1 VSKIPIGFDPNTI
14 RVPLDNLLPSR
25 KIAIGLLQSR
35 KYQQIL
41 ASIREVGVIEPLSVI
56 AADAA
61 AGTYL
66 LLDGHVRIVAMRELG
81 YTEANCLIAKDDE
94 GYTYNTRINR
104 VSTIQEHRMIRR
116 AIDRGVSREKVA
128 NTLGV
133 DVSLIHKKA
142 THVGWH
148 LRRGDRNAQGSAVL
162 DQRHRRP
169 ETHEANAAGAMRGAD
184 DRLQQVHVRLRQR
197 TAGADAAGHAGRS
210 ANPRKQTGVTPEQLA
225 RMEREMA
232 NVQGQYKLV
241 EQSYGQD
248 VLNLVLAQRYLEKAA
263 GQQAPMVAKY
273 LRQHQPEVL
282 EQFEKI
288 VSQPRS
294 MLDCT
299 VAVWKPRLPIV
310 QHPVILVTLPLAAI
324 RTCHDI
330 APVIGNYVMAIS
342 FFVANLEFIMH

>member
-1 VSKIPIGFDPNTI
+1 MSKVALGFDPNTI

-35 KYQQIL
+35 KYLQIL

-61 AGTYL
+61 TGTYL
-66 LLDGHVRIVAMRELG
+66 LLDGHVRVVAMRDLG

-104 VSTIQEHRMIRR
+104 VSSIQEHRMIRR

-142 THVGWH
+142 SLLDGVCDEAIEMLKDRQFSTNVTSV
-148 LRRGDRNAQGSAVL
+148 LRRMKPMRQVQCVELMIDCNKFTS
-162 DQRHRRP
+162 DY
-169 ETHEANAAGAMRGAD
+169 ANALLALTPPDMLVD
-184 DRLQQVHVRLRQR
+184 
-197 TAGADAAGHAGRS
+197 S
-210 ANPRKQTGVTPEQLA
+210 AKPRKQTGVTPEQLA

-241 EQSYGQD
+241 EQNYGQD
-248 VLNLVLAQRYLEKAA
+248 VLNLVLAQRYLEKLLANKA
-263 GQQAPMVAKY
+263 VTKY
-273 LRQHQPEVL
+273 LKHHQPDVL

-288 VSQPRS
+288 VATKS
-294 MLDCT
+294 LD
-299 VAVWKPRLPIV
+299 
-310 QHPVILVTLPLAAI
+310 QS
-324 RTCHDI
+324 
-330 APVIGNYVMAIS
+330 G
-342 FFVANLEFIMH
+342 

>member
-1 VSKIPIGFDPNTI
+1 MSKVALGFDPNTI

-35 KYQQIL
+35 KYLQIL

-61 AGTYL
+61 TGTYL
-66 LLDGHVRIVAMRELG
+66 LLDGHVRVVAMRDLG

-104 VSTIQEHRMIRR
+104 VSSIQEHRMIRR

-142 THVGWH
+142 SLLDGVCDEAIEMLKDRQFSTNVTSV
-148 LRRGDRNAQGSAVL
+148 LRRMKPMRQVQCVELMIDCNKFTS
-162 DQRHRRP
+162 DY
-169 ETHEANAAGAMRGAD
+169 ANALLALTPPDMLVD
-184 DRLQQVHVRLRQR
+184 
-197 TAGADAAGHAGRS
+197 S
-210 ANPRKQTGVTPEQLA
+210 AKPRKQTGVTPEQLA

-241 EQSYGQD
+241 EQNYGQD
-248 VLNLVLAQRYLEKAA
+248 VLNLVLAQRYLEKLLANK
-263 GQQAPMVAKY
+263 MVARY

-288 VSQPRS
+288 VATKS
-294 MLDCT
+294 LD
-299 VAVWKPRLPIV
+299 
-310 QHPVILVTLPLAAI
+310 HS
-324 RTCHDI
+324 
-330 APVIGNYVMAIS
+330 G
-342 FFVANLEFIMH
+342 

>member
-1 VSKIPIGFDPNTI
+1 MSKVALGFDPNTI
-14 RVPLDNLLPSR
+14 RVLLDNLLPSR

-35 KYQQIL
+35 KYLQIL

-61 AGTYL
+61 TGTYL
-66 LLDGHVRIVAMRELG
+66 LLDGHVRVVAMRDLG

-104 VSTIQEHRMIRR
+104 VSSIQEHRMIRR

-142 THVGWH
+142 SLLDGVCDEAIEMLKDRQFSTNVTSV
-148 LRRGDRNAQGSAVL
+148 LRRMKPMRQVQCVELMIDCNKFTS
-162 DQRHRRP
+162 DY
-169 ETHEANAAGAMRGAD
+169 ANALLALTPPDMLVD
-184 DRLQQVHVRLRQR
+184 
-197 TAGADAAGHAGRS
+197 S
-210 ANPRKQTGVTPEQLA
+210 AKPRKQTGVTPEQLA

-241 EQSYGQD
+241 EQNYGQD
-248 VLNLVLAQRYLEKAA
+248 VLNLVLAQRYLEKLLANK
-263 GQQAPMVAKY
+263 MVARY

-288 VSQPRS
+288 VATKS
-294 MLDCT
+294 LD
-299 VAVWKPRLPIV
+299 
-310 QHPVILVTLPLAAI
+310 HS
-324 RTCHDI
+324 
-330 APVIGNYVMAIS
+330 G
-342 FFVANLEFIMH
+342 

>member
-1 VSKIPIGFDPNTI
+1 VSKIPLGFDPNTI

-25 KIAIGLLQSR
+25 KIAIGLLQSK

-116 AIDRGVSREKVA
+116 AIDRGVSSEKVA

-142 THVGWH
+142 TMLDGICDEAIEM
-148 LRRGDRNAQGSAVL
+148 LKDRQFSTNVTAVL
-162 DQRHRRP
+162 KRMKPMRQVQCVELMIDCNKF
-169 ETHEANAAGAMRGAD
+169 TSDYANALLA
-184 DRLQQVHVRLRQR
+184 L
-197 TAGADAAGHAGRS
+197 
-210 ANPRKQTGVTPEQLA
+210 TPPD
-225 RMEREMA
+225 M
-232 NVQGQYKLV
+232 LV
-241 EQSYGQD
+241 EARTRASRPASPPSNLHAWSAKWPTYRGNTSWWSRATGRMSSISCWRSGIWRSCWPTRWWPGISGSISRRCWSSSRRSYRR
-248 VLNLVLAQRYLEKAA
+248 N
-263 GQQAPMVAKY
+263 
-273 LRQHQPEVL
+273 
-282 EQFEKI
+282 
-288 VSQPRS
+288 RS
-294 MLDCT
+294 NSREC
-299 VAVWKPRLPIV
+299 
-310 QHPVILVTLPLAAI
+310 
-324 RTCHDI
+324 
-330 APVIGNYVMAIS
+330 
-342 FFVANLEFIMH
+342 EF

>member
-1 VSKIPIGFDPNTI
+1 VSKVALGFDPNTI
-14 RVPLDNLLPSR
+14 RVPLDNLMPSR

-56 AADAA
+56 AADSA

-66 LLDGHVRIVAMRELG
+66 LLDGHVRVVAMRELG

-94 GYTYNTRINR
+94 GYTYNTRISR

-142 THVGWH
+142 SLLDGICDEAVEMLKDRHFSTHVT
-148 LRRGDRNAQGSAVL
+148 AVL
-162 DQRHRRP
+162 KRMKPLRQVQCVELMVDCNKF
-169 ETHEANAAGAMRGAD
+169 TSDYANALLALTPPDMLVD
-184 DRLQQVHVRLRQR
+184 
-197 TAGADAAGHAGRS
+197 S

-241 EQSYGQD
+241 EQNYGQD
-248 VLNLVLAQRYLEKAA
+248 VLNLVLAQRYLEKLLANK
-263 GQQAPMVAKY
+263 MVARY

-282 EQFEKI
+282 EQYEKI
-288 VSQPRS
+288 VATKSLEQPG
-294 MLDCT
+294 
-299 VAVWKPRLPIV
+299 V
-310 QHPVILVTLPLAAI
+310 
-324 RTCHDI
+324 
-330 APVIGNYVMAIS
+330 
-342 FFVANLEFIMH
+342 

>member
-1 VSKIPIGFDPNTI
+1 MSKVALGFDPNTI
-14 RVPLDNLLPSR
+14 RVQLDNLLPSR

-35 KYQQIL
+35 KYLQIL

-61 AGTYL
+61 TGTYL
-66 LLDGHVRIVAMRELG
+66 LLDGHVRVVAMRDLG

-104 VSTIQEHRMIRR
+104 VSSIQEHRMIRR

-142 THVGWH
+142 SLLDGVCDEAIEMLKDRQFSTNVTSV
-148 LRRGDRNAQGSAVL
+148 LRRMKPMRQVQCVELMIDCNKFTS
-162 DQRHRRP
+162 DY
-169 ETHEANAAGAMRGAD
+169 ANALLALTPPDMLVD
-184 DRLQQVHVRLRQR
+184 
-197 TAGADAAGHAGRS
+197 S
-210 ANPRKQTGVTPEQLA
+210 AKPRKQTGVTPEQLA

-241 EQSYGQD
+241 EQNYGQD
-248 VLNLVLAQRYLEKAA
+248 VLNLVLAQRYLEKLLANK
-263 GQQAPMVAKY
+263 MVARY

-288 VSQPRS
+288 VATKS
-294 MLDCT
+294 LD
-299 VAVWKPRLPIV
+299 
-310 QHPVILVTLPLAAI
+310 HS
-324 RTCHDI
+324 
-330 APVIGNYVMAIS
+330 G
-342 FFVANLEFIMH
+342 

>member
-1 VSKIPIGFDPNTI
+1 MSKVALGFDPNTI

-35 KYQQIL
+35 KYLQIL
-41 ASIREVGVIEPLSVI
+41 ASIREVGVIEPISVI
-56 AADAA
+56 AADAV

-66 LLDGHVRIVAMRELG
+66 LLDGHVRVVAMRDLG

-94 GYTYNTRINR
+94 GYTYNTRISR

-142 THVGWH
+142 SLLDGVCDEAIEMLKDRQFSTNVTSV
-148 LRRGDRNAQGSAVL
+148 LRRMKPMRQVQCVELMIDCNKFTS
-162 DQRHRRP
+162 DY
-169 ETHEANAAGAMRGAD
+169 ANALLALTPPDMLVD
-184 DRLQQVHVRLRQR
+184 
-197 TAGADAAGHAGRS
+197 S
-210 ANPRKQTGVTPEQLA
+210 AKPRKQTGVTPEQLA

-241 EQSYGQD
+241 EQNYGQD
-248 VLNLVLAQRYLEKAA
+248 VLNLVLAQRYLEKLLANK
-263 GQQAPMVAKY
+263 MVARY

-288 VSQPRS
+288 VATKS
-294 MLDCT
+294 LD
-299 VAVWKPRLPIV
+299 
-310 QHPVILVTLPLAAI
+310 Q
-324 RTCHDI
+324 
-330 APVIGNYVMAIS
+330 
-342 FFVANLEFIMH
+342 

>member
-1 VSKIPIGFDPNTI
+1 MSKVALGFDPNTI

-35 KYQQIL
+35 KYLQIL
-41 ASIREVGVIEPLSVI
+41 ASIREVGVIEPISVI

-66 LLDGHVRIVAMRELG
+66 LLDGHVRVVVMRELG

-133 DVSLIHKKA
+133 DVSLIHKKVSLLDGVCDEA
-142 THVGWH
+142 IEMLKDRQFSTNVTSV
-148 LRRGDRNAQGSAVL
+148 LRRMKPMRQVQCVELMIDCNKFTSDYANALLALTPPDMLVGSAK
-162 DQRHRRP
+162 
-169 ETHEANAAGAMRGAD
+169 
-184 DRLQQVHVRLRQR
+184 
-197 TAGADAAGHAGRS
+197 
-210 ANPRKQTGVTPEQLA
+210 PRKQTGVTPEQLA

-241 EQSYGQD
+241 EQNYGQD
-248 VLNLVLAQRYLEKAA
+248 VLNLVLAQRYLEKLLANK
-263 GQQAPMVAKY
+263 MVARY

-288 VSQPRS
+288 VATKS
-294 MLDCT
+294 LD
-299 VAVWKPRLPIV
+299 
-310 QHPVILVTLPLAAI
+310 Q
-324 RTCHDI
+324 
-330 APVIGNYVMAIS
+330 
-342 FFVANLEFIMH
+342 

>member
-1 VSKIPIGFDPNTI
+1 MSKIPIGFDPNTI

-25 KIAIGLLQSR
+25 KIAIGLLQSK

-116 AIDRGVSREKVA
+116 AIDRGVSSEKVA

-142 THVGWH
+142 T
-148 LRRGDRNAQGSAVL
+148 
-162 DQRHRRP
+162 
-169 ETHEANAAGAMRGAD
+169 
-184 DRLQQVHVRLRQR
+184 
-197 TAGADAAGHAGRS
+197 
-210 ANPRKQTGVTPEQLA
+210 
-225 RMEREMA
+225 
-232 NVQGQYKLV
+232 
-241 EQSYGQD
+241 
-248 VLNLVLAQRYLEKAA
+248 
-263 GQQAPMVAKY
+263 
-273 LRQHQPEVL
+273 
-282 EQFEKI
+282 
-288 VSQPRS
+288 
-294 MLDCT
+294 MLDGICDEAIDMLKDRQFST
-299 VAVWKPRLPIV
+299 N
-310 QHPVILVTLPLAAI
+310 VT
-324 RTCHDI
+324 
-330 APVIGNYVMAIS
+330 
-342 FFVANLEFIMH
+342 F

>member
-1 VSKIPIGFDPNTI
+1 MSKVALGFDPNTI

-35 KYQQIL
+35 KYLQIL

-61 AGTYL
+61 TGTYL
-66 LLDGHVRIVAMRELG
+66 LLDGHVRVVAMRDLG

-104 VSTIQEHRMIRR
+104 VSSIQEHRMIRR

-142 THVGWH
+142 SLLDGVCDEAIEMLKDRQFSTNVTSV
-148 LRRGDRNAQGSAVL
+148 LRRMKPMRQVQCVELMIDCNKFTS
-162 DQRHRRP
+162 DY
-169 ETHEANAAGAMRGAD
+169 ANALLALTPPDMLVD
-184 DRLQQVHVRLRQR
+184 
-197 TAGADAAGHAGRS
+197 S
-210 ANPRKQTGVTPEQLA
+210 AKPRKQTGVTPEQLA

-241 EQSYGQD
+241 EQNYGQD
-248 VLNLVLAQRYLEKAA
+248 VLNLVLAQRYLEKLLANKL
-263 GQQAPMVAKY
+263 VAKY

-288 VSQPRS
+288 VATKS
-294 MLDCT
+294 LDQSG
-299 VAVWKPRLPIV
+299 V
-310 QHPVILVTLPLAAI
+310 
-324 RTCHDI
+324 
-330 APVIGNYVMAIS
+330 
-342 FFVANLEFIMH
+342 

>member
-1 VSKIPIGFDPNTI
+1 MSKVALGFDPNTI

-35 KYQQIL
+35 KYLQIL

-61 AGTYL
+61 TGTYL
-66 LLDGHVRIVAMRELG
+66 LLDGHVRVVAMRDLG

-104 VSTIQEHRMIRR
+104 VSSIQEHRMIRR

-142 THVGWH
+142 SLLDGVCDEAIEMLKDRQFSTNVTSV
-148 LRRGDRNAQGSAVL
+148 LRRMKPMRQVQCVELMIDCNKFTS
-162 DQRHRRP
+162 DY
-169 ETHEANAAGAMRGAD
+169 ANALLALTPPDMLVD
-184 DRLQQVHVRLRQR
+184 
-197 TAGADAAGHAGRS
+197 S
-210 ANPRKQTGVTPEQLA
+210 AKPRKQTGVTPEQLA

-232 NVQGQYKLV
+232 NVQVQYKLV
-241 EQSYGQD
+241 EQNYGQD
-248 VLNLVLAQRYLEKAA
+248 VLNLVLAQRYLEKLLANK
-263 GQQAPMVAKY
+263 MVARY

-288 VSQPRS
+288 VATKS
-294 MLDCT
+294 LD
-299 VAVWKPRLPIV
+299 
-310 QHPVILVTLPLAAI
+310 HS
-324 RTCHDI
+324 
-330 APVIGNYVMAIS
+330 G
-342 FFVANLEFIMH
+342 

>member
-1 VSKIPIGFDPNTI
+1 VSKVALGFDPNTI

-35 KYQQIL
+35 KYLQIL

-61 AGTYL
+61 TGTYL
-66 LLDGHVRIVAMRELG
+66 LLDGHVRVVAMRDLG

-104 VSTIQEHRMIRR
+104 VSSIQEHRMIRR

-142 THVGWH
+142 TMLDGVCDEAIEMLKDRQFSTNVTSV
-148 LRRGDRNAQGSAVL
+148 LRRMKPMRQVQCVELMIDCNKFTS
-162 DQRHRRP
+162 DY
-169 ETHEANAAGAMRGAD
+169 ANALLALTPPDMLVD
-184 DRLQQVHVRLRQR
+184 
-197 TAGADAAGHAGRS
+197 S
-210 ANPRKQTGVTPEQLA
+210 AKPRKQTGVTPEQLA

-248 VLNLVLAQRYLEKAA
+248 VLNLVLAQRYLEKLLANK
-263 GQQAPMVAKY
+263 MVARY

-288 VSQPRS
+288 VATKS
-294 MLDCT
+294 LD
-299 VAVWKPRLPIV
+299 
-310 QHPVILVTLPLAAI
+310 HS
-324 RTCHDI
+324 
-330 APVIGNYVMAIS
+330 G
-342 FFVANLEFIMH
+342 

>member
-1 VSKIPIGFDPNTI
+1 MSKVALGFDPNTI

-35 KYQQIL
+35 KYLQIL

-61 AGTYL
+61 TGTYL
-66 LLDGHVRIVAMRELG
+66 LLDGHVRVVAMRDLG

-104 VSTIQEHRMIRR
+104 VSSIQEHRMIRR

-142 THVGWH
+142 TMLDGVCDEAIEMLKDRQFSTNVTSV
-148 LRRGDRNAQGSAVL
+148 LRRMKPMRQVQCVELMIDCNKFTS
-162 DQRHRRP
+162 DY
-169 ETHEANAAGAMRGAD
+169 ANALLALTPPDMLVD
-184 DRLQQVHVRLRQR
+184 
-197 TAGADAAGHAGRS
+197 S
-210 ANPRKQTGVTPEQLA
+210 AKPRKQTGVTPEQLA

-232 NVQGQYKLV
+232 NVQVQYKLV
-241 EQSYGQD
+241 EQNYGQD
-248 VLNLVLAQRYLEKAA
+248 VLNLVLAQRYLEKLLANK
-263 GQQAPMVAKY
+263 MVARY

-288 VSQPRS
+288 VATKS
-294 MLDCT
+294 LD
-299 VAVWKPRLPIV
+299 
-310 QHPVILVTLPLAAI
+310 HS
-324 RTCHDI
+324 
-330 APVIGNYVMAIS
+330 G
-342 FFVANLEFIMH
+342 

>member
-1 VSKIPIGFDPNTI
+1 VSKVALGFDPNTI

-35 KYQQIL
+35 KYLQIL
-41 ASIREVGVIEPLSVI
+41 ASIREVGVIEPISVI

-66 LLDGHVRIVAMRELG
+66 LLDGHVRVVAMRDLG

-104 VSTIQEHRMIRR
+104 VSSIQEHRMIRR

-142 THVGWH
+142 SLLDGVCDEAIEMLKDRQFSTNVTSV
-148 LRRGDRNAQGSAVL
+148 LRRMKPMRQVQCVELMIDCNKFTS
-162 DQRHRRP
+162 DY
-169 ETHEANAAGAMRGAD
+169 ANALLALTPPDMLVD
-184 DRLQQVHVRLRQR
+184 
-197 TAGADAAGHAGRS
+197 S
-210 ANPRKQTGVTPEQLA
+210 AKPRKQTGVTPEQLA

-241 EQSYGQD
+241 EQNYGQD
-248 VLNLVLAQRYLEKAA
+248 VLNLVLAQRYLEKLLANK
-263 GQQAPMVAKY
+263 MVARY

-288 VSQPRS
+288 VATKS
-294 MLDCT
+294 LD
-299 VAVWKPRLPIV
+299 
-310 QHPVILVTLPLAAI
+310 Q
-324 RTCHDI
+324 
-330 APVIGNYVMAIS
+330 
-342 FFVANLEFIMH
+342 

>member
-1 VSKIPIGFDPNTI
+1 MSKVALGFDPNTI

-35 KYQQIL
+35 KYLQIL
-41 ASIREVGVIEPLSVI
+41 ASIREVGVIEPISVI

-66 LLDGHVRIVAMRELG
+66 LLDGHVRVVAMRDLG

-104 VSTIQEHRMIRR
+104 VSSIQEHRMIRR

-142 THVGWH
+142 SLLDGVCDEAIEMLKDRQFSTNVTSV
-148 LRRGDRNAQGSAVL
+148 LRRMKPMRQVQCVELMIDCNKFTS
-162 DQRHRRP
+162 DY
-169 ETHEANAAGAMRGAD
+169 ANALLALTPPDMLVD
-184 DRLQQVHVRLRQR
+184 
-197 TAGADAAGHAGRS
+197 S
-210 ANPRKQTGVTPEQLA
+210 AKPRKQTGVTPEQLA

-241 EQSYGQD
+241 EQNYGQD
-248 VLNLVLAQRYLEKAA
+248 VLNLVLAQRYLEKLLANK
-263 GQQAPMVAKY
+263 MVARY

-288 VSQPRS
+288 VATKS
-294 MLDCT
+294 LD
-299 VAVWKPRLPIV
+299 
-310 QHPVILVTLPLAAI
+310 Q
-324 RTCHDI
+324 
-330 APVIGNYVMAIS
+330 
-342 FFVANLEFIMH
+342 